1 LIEEQ
6 AIVISCDGEIAQI
19 EALRRSAC
27 GSCSAKSGCGTSILD
42 RVLGRRPMRL
52 SVANRIGA
60 RVGERVIIG
69 VPESGLLRAAVS
81 AYLLPLLALIAGAI
95 GGKQLGY
102 ATGFIGAESA
112 SLVGAVLGFALALR
126 WLKGYSGRLA
136 EDPRYRPVILRR
148 ETGTSAFVGL
158 T

>member
-1 LIEEQ
+1 MIEEQ
-6 AIVISCDGEIAQI
+6 AIVIACQGDIAQI

-27 GSCSAKSGCGTSILD
+27 GSCSAKSGCGTSMLD

-52 SVANRIGA
+52 SVANGIGA

-69 VPESGLLRAAVS
+69 VPESGLLWAAVS
-81 AYLLPLLALIAGAI
+81 AYLLPLLALLAGAI
-95 GGKQLGY
+95 TGQQLGD
-102 ATGFIGAESA
+102 ASEFIGAEWA
-112 SLVGAVLGFALALR
+112 SLVGSVLGFALALR
-126 WLKGYSGRLA
+126 WLMVHSGRLA

-148 ETGTSAFVGL
+148 DTGPSAVVEL